1 MISTAKTSATDPR
14 AAQSRRALLTF
25 IIRAGL
31 GVAFL
36 GILLGLYGAK
46 KIVGILAHERLDL
59 FTAAVILY
67 VAGQVMSS
75 YRWLLLARINQI
87 GGPWREY
94 LRYYFIG
101 MATNLFAPGLIGGDA
116 ARAAYLGLRRRRMT
130 QAIASVVADRGIG
143 LVALFWMAA
152 IASPLVSTVKL
163 PRKLTSVTLL
173 IGAALLAGF
182 VAAPILIS
190 SVRRIG
196 GRLAKIIDPLLPY
209 LERPMALIPAII
221 LSLLLQTSLAVCQYL
236 LALGMGLN
244 VPLSAVLLIVPMANV
259 AASLPL
265 TLNGLGLREG
275 AYVLLFGM
283 AGVSHQDAVA
293 LGLLWFACTMVGG
306 LTGIV
311 PFVLTSVPQPDPTLS
326 DVAAF
331 S

>member
-1 MISTAKTSATDPR
+1 VNSTAKTSTDPR
-14 AAQSRRALLTF
+14 AAQGRRALLAF
-25 IIRAGL
+25 AIRAGL

-36 GILLGLYGAK
+36 GLFLWLYGAK
-46 KIVGILAHERLDL
+46 KIVSILAHERLDL
-59 FTAAVILY
+59 FTAALALY

-101 MATNLFAPGLIGGDA
+101 IATNLFVPGLIGGDA
-116 ARAAYLGLRRRRMT
+116 ARAAYLGLRRQRMP
-130 QAIASVVADRGIG
+130 QAIASVIADRGVG

-152 IASPLVSTVKL
+152 IAIPLVSTVTL
-163 PRKLTSVTLL
+163 PRNLTAVTMLVG
-173 IGAALLAGF
+173 IGLVIGF
-182 VAAPILIS
+182 VAAPWLIAPA
-190 SVRRIG
+190 RRLS
-196 GRLAKIIDPLLPY
+196 GRIARIVDPLLPY
-209 LERPMALIPAII
+209 LEKPLALIPAII
-221 LSLLLQTSLAVCQYL
+221 LSLLLQASLSVCQYI
-236 LALGMGLN
+236 LALGMGLS

-275 AYVLLFGM
+275 AYILLFAL
-283 AGVSHQDAVA
+283 AGVSHEDAVA

-306 LTGIV
+306 LTGLI
-311 PFVLTSVPQPDPTLS
+311 PFVMTPVPQPDPALS
-326 DVAAF
+326 EIAAL